1 MLQGRIPDW
10 AWSNWRFSLEYLNLS
25 HNLMTNVDSIPHH
38 FVDTIDLLS
47 NFLKGLLP
55 IPPDSTKYLFISQNN
70 LSEEIPSSICSLT
83 SLVLDMHHNSLSG
96 ILPNTFRIGCTLKT
110 FNFHGNNLEGKIP
123 QSLINCKQLEVLDV
137 GDNHLNDTF
146 PLWLGTQ
153 PMLKVLSMRSNKLHG
168 SIRNLTTENLSPQLL
183 ILALSY
189 NVFTGNLPTS
199 LFLYLKAM
207 RTIDQIMNAPRDKG
221 YRYYQDSVA
230 VVTKVFEREIVRI
243 LFLYTTV
250 DLSNNKF
257 EGSVPSILGDLVTLC
272 MLNLSHNELQGHIPL
287 SLGNLSVVESLDLS
301 GNHLIGEIPTQF
313 VSLKYLEVLNL
324 SHNHLK
330 GFIPQGNQF
339 HAFENNSYE
348 GNDGLYGFPLSK
360 GCVNDCIWTRRSS
373 KQF

>member
-1 MLQGRIPDW
+1 
-10 AWSNWRFSLEYLNLS
+10 
-25 HNLMTNVDSIPHH
+25 
-38 FVDTIDLLS
+38 
-47 NFLKGLLP
+47 
-55 IPPDSTKYLFISQNN
+55 
-70 LSEEIPSSICSLT
+70 
-83 SLVLDMHHNSLSG
+83 MHHNSLSR

-183 ILALSY
+183 ILALFY
-189 NVFTGNLPTS
+189 NVFTGNLPMS

-221 YRYYQDSVA
+221 YLYYQDSVA
-230 VVTKVFEREIVRI
+230 VVTKGFEREIVRI

-301 GNHLIGEIPTQF
+301 GAEDNEHGEKEC
-313 VSLKYLEVLNL
+313 LKRNDP
-324 SHNHLK
+324 N
-330 GFIPQGNQF
+330 
-339 HAFENNSYE
+339 ANNPSAKELVKTFSIDHYPIVN
-348 GNDGLYGFPLSK
+348 GILGLYGLGRPSRPGPSSGRDKLDLLVVRKTTMPPYCTNVNTQDDEVCPTYGMRTHNRAHTPEPVPTLEVPPAPTSPPRDPRMGANCTQPHK
-360 GCVNDCIWTRRSS
+360 GEVSNAEFRECIHMLAQLVTV
-373 KQF
+373 

>member
-25 HNLMTNVDSIPHH
+25 HNLITNMDSIPLH

-55 IPPDSTKYLFISQNN
+55 
-70 LSEEIPSSICSLT
+70 
-83 SLVLDMHHNSLSG
+83 
-96 ILPNTFRIGCTLKT
+96 
-110 FNFHGNNLEGKIP
+110 IP

-168 SIRNLTTENLSPQLL
+168 SIRNLTTENMFPQLL

-189 NVFTGNLPTS
+189 NG
-199 LFLYLKAM
+199 
-207 RTIDQIMNAPRDKG
+207 
-221 YRYYQDSVA
+221 
-230 VVTKVFEREIVRI
+230 FEREIVRI

-250 DLSNNKF
+250 NLSNNKF
-257 EGSVPSILGDLVTLC
+257 EGSVPSILGDLVALC

-287 SLGNLSVVESLDLS
+287 SLGNLSIVESLDLS

-313 VSLKYLEVLNL
+313 VSFTYLEVLNL
-324 SHNHLK
+324 PHNHLK
-330 GFIPQGNQF
+330 GIVPQGNQF

-360 GCVNDCIWTRRSS
+360 GYVNDCIWTRRSS